1 MVSAGSLLLLRP
13 IAEARVLNLRDG
25 RASLDLGDALDAV
38 EGYFSSSSARLE
50 TERFGRRESL
60 EDFERDHHGLLC
72 VEEEMAGGI
81 EEGEGKECG
90 LPDGLI
96 KRTAGVGGDQ

>member
-60 EDFERDHHGLLC
+60 EDFERDHHGLLGA
-72 VEEEMAGGI
+72 V
-81 EEGEGKECG
+81 
-90 LPDGLI
+90 DW
-96 KRTAGVGGDQ
+96 TA